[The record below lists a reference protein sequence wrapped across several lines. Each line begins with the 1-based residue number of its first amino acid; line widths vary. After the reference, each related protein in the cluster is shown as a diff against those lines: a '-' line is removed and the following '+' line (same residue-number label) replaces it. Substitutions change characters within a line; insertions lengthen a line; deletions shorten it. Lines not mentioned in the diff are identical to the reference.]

1 MIYFSEIKNK
11 PVYTED
17 GIRVGKLNDLIF
29 LATDKPNVK
38 KLVVDAV
45 SHQTLIIPIEYVLKI
60 RERIILSKKYQK
72 SELVENE
79 LFIEKNLLDKQIIDI
94 KGSKIVRVNDIA
106 IQDKPQYYVAGADI
120 GILGILRWFKLERRV
135 QNISTKLGIH
145 IAPNF
150 LSWADIQPLE
160 LARGRVQ
167 LKTELEKLEKI
178 RPEDLADYLEQTNV
192 KNITKILNVLDEEF
206 AAEVIGNLN
215 VNYQNALFKH
225 FNDTKTA
232 KIVSLIDPD
241 EAVDILLTF
250 SPKKREQIVKLLS
263 QEKRHEIEY
272 LLSLSKTPIG
282 EILTSEYMIAAP
294 DDTARVILDK
304 IRTQTADFSFM
315 NYVYVINKQEQLIGV
330 INLHELIMQLP
341 DTPAYRFMTQDVVVV
356 HLTTPED
363 IAIKKMLKYELQ
375 ALPVIDKDKKLLGMI
390 TIDDIS
396 EFILEL
402 I

>member
-11 PVYTED
+11 QVFTED
-17 GIRVGKLNDLIF
+17 GIRVGKLYDLIF
-29 LATDKPNVK
+29 LATDKPNVT
-38 KLVVDAV
+38 KLVVDSSSDAP
-45 SHQTLIIPIEYVLKI
+45 LIIPIEYVVKI
-60 RERIILSKKYQK
+60 RERIVLSKKYQK
-72 SELVENE
+72 SELGENE
-79 LFIEKNLLDKQIIDI
+79 LFVEKNLLDKQIIDI

-106 IQDKPQYYVAGADI
+106 IQDKPNYYVAGADI
-120 GILGILRWFKLERRV
+120 GLLGILRWFKLERRV
-135 QNISTKLGIH
+135 QNLSAKFGVR

-160 LARGRVQ
+160 LTRGRVK

-206 AAEVIGNLN
+206 AAEVIGNMN
-215 VNYQNALFKH
+215 VNYQTALFKN
-225 FNDTKTA
+225 FNDNKTA

-263 QEKRHEIEY
+263 EEKRHEIEY

-282 EILTSEYMIAAP
+282 EIITSEFLAVAP
-294 DDTARVILDK
+294 DDTAKIIIDK
-304 IRTQTADFSFM
+304 IRAQTADFSFLH
-315 NYVYVINKQEQLIGV
+315 YVYVVNKQGQLMGV

-341 DTPAYRFMTQDVVVV
+341 DTPAYKFMVQDVVVV

-375 ALPVIDKDKKLLGMI
+375 ALPVIDKEKKLLGII
-390 TIDDIS
+390 TVDDIA